1 MVSSELI
8 GSTFESSLR
17 ILILLDELQD
27 YKLDELQIACIDF
40 ISIYAAD
47 FNLLDENL
55 HGYGLFR
62 HSEFS
67 SKLKLASLSLKSLVL
82 KSLVNF
88 YPDTKGY
95 LYLIS
100 HTGKEVVKQINN
112 AYSDQYRIAIQEV
125 VCAFPS
131 LDENQM
137 EKQIF
142 KLATASLE
150 KNDE

>member
-27 YKLDELQIACIDF
+27 YKLDELQIAVIDF

-62 HSEFS
+62 YSEFS

-95 LYLIS
+95 LYSIS
-100 HTGKEVVKQINN
+100 HTGKEVVQQINN